1 MSHAVSR
8 RALAL
13 ALPALLVTG
22 HASAQDAA
30 ANYPNRP
37 VRVIVGMPPGG
48 ATDIMARVIG
58 EKLGAQLG
66 QSFVVDNRPGA
77 GGIIGTDAV
86 AKAAPDGYTI
96 SLILS
101 GAVIANQFVYS
112 KLPYNPDKDFTYVS
126 QVMEGVVVLT
136 ADAKAPYKD
145 AKEFAAYAKA
155 NPGKVSYGSYS
166 TGSYGH
172 VVMAYMNKQQGADMT
187 HVAYKGEAPMI
198 QGMLGGEAQLAFGSV
213 MNMGPHVASGK
224 FKYLGVSGPK
234 RMAAL
239 PNVPT
244 LAEQGL
250 TDAPY
255 RMSGW
260 AGFIAPAATP
270 KPIIDK
276 LAAAI
281 HTAMADPA
289 IQKRIRDMGF
299 EPTLDSSPAKNME
312 RYKHDVPIW
321 KNLIEL
327 ADAKIQ

>member
-1 MSHAVSR
+1 M
-8 RALAL
+8 RAAAGTRLWAG
-13 ALPALLVTG
+13 A
-22 HASAQDAA
+22 AQAQADAA
-30 ANYPNRP
+30 SYPNRP

-48 ATDIMARVIG
+48 ATDVMARVIS
-58 EKLGAQLG
+58 EKLGASLG
-66 QSFVVDNRPGA
+66 QPFVVDNRPGA

-112 KLPYNPDKDFTYVS
+112 KLPYDPGKDFSYVA

-136 ADAKAPYKD
+136 ANAKAPYRN
-145 AKEFAAYAKA
+145 AAEFAAYAKA
-155 NPGKVSYGSYS
+155 HPGKVSYGSYS

-172 VVMAYMNKQQGADMT
+172 VIMAYMDKQLGGGMT
-187 HVAYKGEAPMI
+187 HVAYKGESPML
-198 QGMLGGEAQLAFGSV
+198 QGMLGGEVDLAFGSV
-213 MNMGPHVASGK
+213 MNMDPHVKTGK
-224 FKYLGVSGPK
+224 LRYLGVSGPK

-239 PNVPT
+239 PDVPT

-255 RMSGW
+255 RMTGW

-276 LAAAI
+276 LAAEI
-281 HTAMADPA
+281 HKAMADPGV
-289 IQKRIRDMGF
+289 QKRIRDMGF
-299 EPTLDSSPAKNME
+299 EPTTDSTPASTLA
-312 RYKHDVPIW
+312 RYRQDVPIW
-321 KNLIEL
+321 KNLIDI
-327 ADAKIQ
+327 AGARIQ

>member
-1 MSHAVSR
+1 MTTFTR
-8 RALAL
+8 TLCLA
-13 ALPALLVTG
+13 AAGGALLWG
-22 HASAQDAA
+22 SAAQAQADAST
-30 ANYPNRP
+30 YPNRP
-37 VRVIVGMPPGG
+37 VRLIVGMPPGG

-58 EKLGAQLG
+58 EKLGATLG
-66 QSFVVDNRPGA
+66 QPFVVDNRPGA
-77 GGIIGTDAV
+77 GGIIGTEAV
-86 AKAAPDGYTI
+86 AKAAPDGHTI

-112 KLPYNPDKDFTYVS
+112 KLPYNPDKDFSYIA

-136 ADAKAPYKD
+136 ADAKAPYNN

-172 VVMAYMNKQQGADMT
+172 VVMAYMDKQLGADMT

-198 QGMLGGEAQLAFGSV
+198 QGMLGGEAQLGFGSV
-213 MNMGPHVASGK
+213 MNMGPHVQAGK
-224 FKYLGVSGPK
+224 FKYLGVSGPT

-255 RMSGW
+255 RISGW

-299 EPTLDSSPAKNME
+299 EPTLDSSPAKNMA

-321 KNLIEL
+321 KNLVEI
-327 ADAKIQ
+327 AGAKIQ